1 VRDGVVVRQW
11 TTVAQWALVA
21 TAAYAAALVVN
32 TSVAYWLDT
41 GPDPAFKS
49 TSRSENRS
57 ATAANAHAQDTSV
70 ILQRNLFGD
79 QPIPVAAVS
88 PDAGGMAEAQPPTDL
103 RLLGTAQVDDR
114 GYAVIEDVAGSRQE
128 VFVVGEVVFEGP
140 TLIAVRPGQAIVD
153 WNGRKQTLEISEPT
167 PERGG
172 VRGERRKL
180 GEKSSG
186 DGIRQTGAGA
196 FLVDRREVEHSIEN
210 LNQIATQMR
219 AVPYLKDGQTLGFR
233 VFNIRS
239 DSIFERMGLKNGDVI
254 QRVNGVELDSPAK
267 ALALLEDVQTT
278 DEIRVDLLRDNAPST
293 MTYTVR

>member
-11 TTVAQWALVA
+11 TTAAQWALVA
-21 TAAYAAALVVN
+21 SAAYAAALVVN

-41 GPDPAFKS
+41 GADPALKS
-49 TSRSENRS
+49 TSRSETRFVG
-57 ATAANAHAQDTSV
+57 ATNAHTQDTSV

-79 QPIPVAAVS
+79 QPIPVAAVN
-88 PDAGGMAEAQPPTDL
+88 PDAGGTPEAQPPTDL

-128 VFVVGEVVFEGP
+128 VFVVGEVVFDGP
-140 TLIAVRPGQAIVD
+140 TLIAVNPGQAVID

-167 PERGG
+167 PAHAEGH
-172 VRGERRKL
+172 GEKRKL
-180 GEKSSG
+180 GQKSSSE
-186 DGIRQTGAGA
+186 GIRQTGTGTY
-196 FLVDRREVEHSIEN
+196 LLDRREIEHSVEN

-267 ALALLEDVQTT
+267 ALAFLEDVQTT
-278 DEIRVDLLRDNAPST
+278 DEIRVDLLRDSAPST
-293 MTYTVR
+293 LTYTIR

>member
-1 VRDGVVVRQW
+1 MRNGVVVRQW

-21 TAAYAAALVVN
+21 SAAYAAALVVN
-32 TSVAYWLDT
+32 TGVAYWLDT
-41 GPDPAFKS
+41 GPDPALKS
-49 TSRSENRS
+49 AIRSETRS
-57 ATAANAHAQDTSV
+57 ANGANAHARDTSI

-79 QPIPVAAVS
+79 QPIPVAAVG
-88 PDAGGMAEAQPPTDL
+88 PDGGAVSEAQPPSEL

-114 GYAVIEDVAGSRQE
+114 GYAVIEDVAGSRQD
-128 VFVVGEVVFEGP
+128 VFVVGEVVFDGP
-140 TLIAVRPGQAIVD
+140 TLIAVRPGQAVVD
-153 WNGRKQTLEISEPT
+153 WKGRKQTLEISEPT
-167 PERGG
+167 PEGTDT
-172 VRGERRKL
+172 RGEKRKL
-180 GEKSSG
+180 GDKTSG
-186 DGIRQTGAGA
+186 EGIRQTGSGSY
-196 FLVDRREVEHSIEN
+196 LVDRREVEHSIEN